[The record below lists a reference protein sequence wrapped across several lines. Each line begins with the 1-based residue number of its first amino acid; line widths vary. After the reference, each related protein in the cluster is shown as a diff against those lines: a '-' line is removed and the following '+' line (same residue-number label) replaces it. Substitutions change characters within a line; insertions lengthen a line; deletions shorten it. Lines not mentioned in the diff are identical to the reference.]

1 MEDRIVKIELPA
13 KEGSWGFV
21 VTSLRVLKVLNENAS
36 SLYDAELGLHVR
48 LTCADGKVRDGKL
61 TYDLVHSLFPFWRES
76 GAHEC
81 FGRDNVLN
89 TGPLDT
95 THEPHPDYLWGQIS
109 LSRLGLYW
117 SFQDREAIDLLLR
130 LKEHRYLPHMLQL
143 DAWVRVNLH
152 VRAGGASESWY
163 CPLADC
169 SATIQAL
176 RERYDLP

>member
-21 VTSLRVLKVLNENAS
+21 VSSLRVLKVLNENSS
-36 SLYDAELGLHVR
+36 SLCDAERGMHVR
-48 LTCADGKVRDGKL
+48 LTYADGTVRDGQL
-61 TYDLVHSLFPFWRES
+61 PYDLVHTLFPFWREL
-76 GAHEC
+76 GAQKC

-95 THEPHPDYLWGQIS
+95 THEPHPEYLWGQIF

-143 DAWVRVNLH
+143 DAWVSVNLH
-152 VRAGGASESWY
+152 VRASNGSERWY
-163 CPLADC
+163 CPLAKC
-169 SATIQAL
+169 LATIQAL